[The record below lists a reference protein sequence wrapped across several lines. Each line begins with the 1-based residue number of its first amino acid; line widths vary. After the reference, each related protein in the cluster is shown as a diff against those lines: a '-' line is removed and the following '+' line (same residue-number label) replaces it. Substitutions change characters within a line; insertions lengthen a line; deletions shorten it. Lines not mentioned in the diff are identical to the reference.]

1 MITEAKLE
9 EMINQAKTSTKQ
21 RKFKQS
27 IEMIIVFKDIDV
39 KKGFALNEVVQLPKT
54 SSPATVCIMATGDM
68 GQKAK
73 EAKADAVVGSEE
85 LDRFAA
91 NKRASRKFI
100 NKYDFFLADTQ
111 IMPVVG
117 KVLGQLLGPRGKMP
131 TPVPFNASIESFLQ
145 RFRASQILPLR
156 KAFKGEVEFVCVK
169 DKVAQKALE
178 KLNIAG
184 IKGISEELTG
194 QCLFLFTN
202 MSPFKLNVLLL
213 KNKIMMAARG
223 GDIASVD
230 IVVPAKNTGIAP
242 GPMLTEFKEAGI
254 PTKIDQGTIWIQK
267 DTTPVKKGEAINE
280 KLAALLGKLDI
291 KPVEA
296 GISLY
301 TALEE
306 GLKYAAEEMIV
317 DVAKIRNAF
326 TQFHQEA
333 ISLSIE
339 AAYVTAENI
348 NQILSKAAQSARS
361 VSVESGFMTDETKEQ
376 ILQKAHSQAN
386 ALSTKAKDYTAS

>member
-1 MITEAKLE
+1 MHENRTTYPKRKAQMYQQLLE
-9 EMINQAKTSTKQ
+9 IPKKYKVIA
-21 RKFKQS
+21 
-27 IEMIIVFKDIDV
+27 IVK
-39 KKGFALNEVVQLPKT
+39 
-54 SSPATVCIMATGDM
+54 
-68 GQKAK
+68 
-73 EAKADAVVGSEE
+73 
-85 LDRFAA
+85 
-91 NKRASRKFI
+91 I
-100 NKYDFFLADTQ
+100 NK
-111 IMPVVG
+111 V
-117 KVLGQLLGPRGKMP
+117 
-131 TPVPFNASIESFLQ
+131 
-145 RFRASQILPLR
+145 RASQILPLR
-156 KAFKGEVEFVCVK
+156 KALKGDVEFVCVK
-169 DKVAQKALE
+169 DRVAQKALE

-202 MSPFKLNVLLL
+202 MSPFKLNVLLS

-267 DTTPVKKGEAINE
+267 DTTPVKKGETINE

>member
-1 MITEAKLE
+1 MHENRTTYPKRKAQMYQQLLE
-9 EMINQAKTSTKQ
+9 VPKKYKVIA
-21 RKFKQS
+21 
-27 IEMIIVFKDIDV
+27 IVK
-39 KKGFALNEVVQLPKT
+39 
-54 SSPATVCIMATGDM
+54 
-68 GQKAK
+68 
-73 EAKADAVVGSEE
+73 
-85 LDRFAA
+85 
-91 NKRASRKFI
+91 I
-100 NKYDFFLADTQ
+100 NK
-111 IMPVVG
+111 V
-117 KVLGQLLGPRGKMP
+117 
-131 TPVPFNASIESFLQ
+131 
-145 RFRASQILPLR
+145 RASQILPLR
-156 KAFKGEVEFVCVK
+156 KALKGDVEFVCVK
-169 DKVAQKALE
+169 DRVAQKALE

-202 MSPFKLNVLLL
+202 MSPFKLNVLLS

-267 DTTPVKKGEAINE
+267 DTTPVKKGETINE

-317 DVAKIRNAF
+317 DVAKVRNAF

-339 AAYVTAENI
+339 AAYVTADNI

-376 ILQKAHSQAN
+376 ILQKAHSQAKSV
-386 ALSTKAKDYTAS
+386 STKAKDYTAS